1 MKDLVLHPSMGR
13 AILHYLRMF
22 CPIGTTFGP
31 FRPGYEEY
39 LAGQSVASA
48 ISALFG
54 DGSMQV
60 YNDVD
65 VFRIRAEYI
74 RPLKPGGLVLRP
86 DIEEIALD
94 HDGYG
99 SFIFK
104 QEGAYSINAVHRD
117 GMLNLIDCFAGEA
130 MLSLQSPDQRMRS
143 FLSSFDLNCTQVG
156 VRMSDQA
163 LVWTPAFER
172 FLRTREM
179 LVESNKTP
187 LHTAIRWFK
196 KKAELDGVYGHDD
209 RAMQLLCASAEW
221 IDMTHE
227 GDLLDYFRLSGED
240 RRSRRYV
247 GAMAAKMVFGQ
258 GYREKMA
265 PVEQKVLSYFSL
277 ESHAFDKVQLFRL
290 KPRAASDLDRDVL
303 KRLPLQMVTPYTRA
317 VQGFWRRHQSQ
328 HIREVLERQQET
340 IAHLY
345 ERTVLTRH
353 ADVTSSPAAQKE
365 AHKVSK
371 IITDH
376 RGMSHLA
383 SCGLDYPVL
392 RDLVA
397 AIESHKQDEQ
407 SYIYGTLDHPEAA
420 KQLLNAIS
428 QSEPGQS
435 MASTLQAVM
444 QDRKERIAVLTQQAT
459 YLIGEPLGRLMI
471 NGRPVHELRTDRA
484 LHIEGHRMHHCVAG
498 YLERVLR
505 GDCAIFSLGAHK
517 AQDALTLEIVPWP
530 RKRLG
535 VTFLDAYQLS
545 GLCNRQAT
553 EQEHQSA
560 QLLVDALNLSRVTR
574 GLVRPGLALSILSA
588 HPLLQRL
595 VRGLTPRA
603 YRYGNR
609 RQRLWQT
616 VKMKLRS
623 FRRNSREDHFNPDFI
638 PF

>member
-1 MKDLVLHPSMGR
+1 MKNIVLHPSMGR

-22 CPIGTTFGP
+22 CPIEPSVGP
-31 FRPGYEEY
+31 HAMPVDEY
-39 LAGQSVASA
+39 IAGQSVASA
-48 ISALFG
+48 ISALYG

-65 VFRIRAEYI
+65 LFRMNSFFRSQAS
-74 RPLKPGGLVLRP
+74 GGLVLRP
-86 DIEEIALD
+86 DIDDLVLKN
-94 HDGYG
+94 DGYG
-99 SFIFK
+99 HFEFK
-104 QEGAYSINAVHRD
+104 QENVYSITQVRRE
-117 GMLNLIDCFAGEA
+117 GMLNLVDCTQGSA
-130 MLSLQSPDQRMRS
+130 MPDSLLPDHRMRL

-156 VRMSDQA
+156 VRLSDGA

-172 FLRTREM
+172 FVRTKEM
-179 LVESNKTP
+179 LVENNKTP

-196 KKAELDGVYGHDD
+196 KKAELDGVFGHDE
-209 RAMQLLCASAEW
+209 RAMQLLSASSEW
-221 IDMTHE
+221 IQMAHD
-227 GDLLDYFRLSGED
+227 GDVMDYFRLSRED
-240 RRSRRYV
+240 RRSRRYL
-247 GAMAAKMVFGQ
+247 GALASKMAFGA
-258 GYREKMA
+258 GYLDKMA
-265 PVEQKVLSYFSL
+265 PVEKEVLAYFSL
-277 ESHAFDKVQLFRL
+277 ESCDFDGVRLFHM
-290 KPRAASDLDRDVL
+290 KPRASSGLDRDVM
-303 KRLPLQMVTPYTRA
+303 KRLPLQMVTSYARA
-317 VQGFWRRHQSQ
+317 VQGFWRRHQSR
-328 HIREVLERQQET
+328 HIRDVLESAQET
-340 IAHLY
+340 NAQFY

-353 ADVTSSPAAQKE
+353 ADMVSSPAAQKE
-365 AHKVSK
+365 AHKVSN

-435 MASTLQAVM
+435 MGSILQAVM
-444 QDRKERIAVLTQQAT
+444 QDRKARIAVLTQQAT

-471 NGRPVHELRTDRA
+471 QGRPVHELRTDRA
-484 LHIEGHRMHHCVAG
+484 LHIEGRRMHHCVAG

-517 AQDALTLEIVPWP
+517 PQDALTLEVVPLS

-553 EQEHQSA
+553 EQEQQSA

-574 GLVRPGLALSILSA
+574 GLVQPGLALSILST
-588 HPLLQRL
+588 HPLLPRL
-595 VRGLTPRA
+595 VRSLTPRS